1 MSPFHAARPTEGIT
15 ERNSVFTDVPISRG
29 APRGR
34 NNGQERFF
42 TGSPI
47 SRGAPREKAVRAGH
61 AAGRVKRAP
70 ILRRAPRREQP
81 CPRRA
86 AAGAPPEQPPPHDP
100 APAGAAQAQK
110 IRLPLLSGGGGSDIR
125 PKEGPPQGR
134 RQRQA
139 RRPFY
144 QPRFPC
150 RMSFPKMSAM
160 RLL

>member
-86 AAGAPPEQPPPHDP
+86 AAGAPPEQPPPMTPRRP
-100 APAGAAQAQK
+100 ARRRHRKSASPCCQGEADLISDRKKDRRRA
-110 IRLPLLSGGGGSDIR
+110 GGS
-125 PKEGPPQGR
+125 GR
-134 RQRQA
+134 RTALFISRA
-139 RRPFY
+139 FR
-144 QPRFPC
+144 
-150 RMSFPKMSAM
+150 AG
-160 RLL
+160 